1 MNVAFRISYSCFGA
15 LTKKSAGQINM
26 LHKSALSM
34 KFSRYNNVFVISSR
48 HFNKIYTRTGDKGTS
63 ATYTGERRP
72 KDDAIFE
79 ALGTTDE
86 LSSALGLA
94 AEFCHEAGHPLED
107 RIQLIQCVLQDAG
120 SVIATPASSAR
131 EAHKRNV
138 VFNDKFVNDLESW
151 IDEMTEELP
160 PLENF
165 ILPSGG
171 KSASSLHLARSV
183 CRRAERSLA
192 PLIRDKEI
200 DEQTLQFLNRL
211 SDFLFTAARFC
222 AKREG
227 REEKIY
233 LRPKDRRSSG
243 GDGSKT
249 ES

>member
-1 MNVAFRISYSCFGA
+1 MNAHRCMSFLRFGIVAKHVSAHTTLVPQTNLSRLSIC
-15 LTKKSAGQINM
+15 KSSG
-26 LHKSALSM
+26 LSVR
-34 KFSRYNNVFVISSR
+34 F
-48 HFNKIYTRTGDKGTS
+48 FNKIYTKTGDKGTS
-63 ATYTGERRP
+63 STYTGERRP

-94 AEFCHEAGHPLED
+94 AEFCREAGHPLED
-107 RIQLIQCVLQDAG
+107 HIQTIQCVLQDAG

-138 VFNDKFVNDLESW
+138 VFNTQFVNDLESW
-151 IDEMTEELP
+151 IDEMTAELP

-183 CRRAERSLA
+183 SRRAERSLA
-192 PLIRDKEI
+192 PLIRAKEI
-200 DEQTLQFLNRL
+200 DEETLRFLNRL
-211 SDFLFTAARFC
+211 SDYLFTAARFC
-222 AKREG
+222 ATREG

-233 LRPKDRRSSG
+233 LRPKERRSSHPNVTG
-243 GDGSKT
+243 EKS
-249 ES
+249 

>member
-1 MNVAFRISYSCFGA
+1 MYVLRGMSFLRFGIIAKHASAFTTSIPGA
-15 LTKKSAGQINM
+15 RSRQSVCKSLGP
-26 LHKSALSM
+26 SV
-34 KFSRYNNVFVISSR
+34 RY
-48 HFNKIYTRTGDKGTS
+48 FNKIYTKTGDKGTS

-86 LSSALGLA
+86 LSSSLGLA
-94 AEFCHEAGHPLED
+94 AEFCREAGHPLED

-138 VFNDKFVNDLESW
+138 VFNDQFVNDLETW
-151 IDEMTEELP
+151 IDEMTAELP
-160 PLENF
+160 PLKNF

-192 PLIRDKEI
+192 PLIRSKEI
-200 DEQTLQFLNRL
+200 DEQTLRFLNRL
-211 SDFLFTAARFC
+211 SDFLFTAARYC
-222 AKREG
+222 AMREG
-227 REEKIY
+227 REEKVY
-233 LRPKDRRSSG
+233 LRPKERRSSRPNV
-243 GDGSKT
+243 T
-249 ES
+249 ENES

>member
-1 MNVAFRISYSCFGA
+1 MNILWRKPFRFLGMLANQTFTHSVYS
-15 LTKKSAGQINM
+15 SAIDYKFLG
-26 LHKSALSM
+26 LS
-34 KFSRYNNVFVISSR
+34 VR
-48 HFNKIYTRTGDKGTS
+48 HYNKIYTRTGDKGTS
-63 ATYTGERRP
+63 ITYTGERRP
-72 KDDAIFE
+72 KDNAIFE

-94 AEFCHEAGHPLED
+94 AEFCSEAGHPLEH

-131 EAHKRNV
+131 EAHRKNV
-138 VFNDKFVNDLESW
+138 NFNTDFVHDLESW
-151 IDEMTEELP
+151 IDEMTEQLP
-160 PLENF
+160 PLQNF

-200 DEQTLQFLNRL
+200 DEETLKFLNRL
-211 SDFLFTAARFC
+211 SDFLFTAARYC
-222 AKREG
+222 AMQEG

-233 LRPKDRRSSG
+233 LNPKERKEKSVEDKGAKS
-243 GDGSKT
+243 
-249 ES
+249 